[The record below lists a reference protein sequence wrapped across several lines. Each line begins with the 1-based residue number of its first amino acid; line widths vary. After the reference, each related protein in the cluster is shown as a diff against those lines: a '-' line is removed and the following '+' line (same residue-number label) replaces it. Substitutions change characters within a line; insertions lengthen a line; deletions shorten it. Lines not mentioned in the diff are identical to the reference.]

1 MNHDKLLED
10 LLELRNHIQA
20 GRLLTALDYINKLI
34 GRVAV
39 NKKIIDQLDA

>member
-20 GRLLTALDYINKLI
+20 GRLFTALEYINKLI
-34 GRVAV
+34 ERVAAI
-39 NKKIIDQLDA
+39 KKS